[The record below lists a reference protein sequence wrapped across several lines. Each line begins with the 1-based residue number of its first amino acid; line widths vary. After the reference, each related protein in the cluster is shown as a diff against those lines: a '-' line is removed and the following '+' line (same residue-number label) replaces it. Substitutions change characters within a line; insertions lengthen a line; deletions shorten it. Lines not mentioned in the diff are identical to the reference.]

1 MYLPVYVYLFNHFR
15 FLVAVTLNHF
25 SSIFLSIYLPIYQ
38 LSAYHS
44 GVMVYA
50 LWAGSSST
58 VPRNGTRATV
68 SEPECCVHAHEY
80 ECAWC
85 VGVV

>member
-1 MYLPVYVYLFNHFR
+1 MYLSTV
-15 FLVAVTLNHF
+15 
-25 SSIFLSIYLPIYQ
+25 YQ

-68 SEPECCVHAHEY
+68 SEPECCVYAHEY

-85 VGVV
+85 VGVVYVCMCENMCIQWNLT